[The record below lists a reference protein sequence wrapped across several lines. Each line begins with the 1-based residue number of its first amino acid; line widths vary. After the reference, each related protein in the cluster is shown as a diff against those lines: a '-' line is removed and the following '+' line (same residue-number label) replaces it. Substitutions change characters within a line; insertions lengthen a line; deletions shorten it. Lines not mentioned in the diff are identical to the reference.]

1 MARHRSSRNLS
12 SSSDQDD
19 MRLAQKDAWNA
30 LIIWIVLETLSL
42 IILPTS
48 PLITG
53 TQKFSIWL
61 SWSVPL
67 GLIGAC
73 LIGLSSW
80 LIKRI
85 QEQVDRSHPNK
96 QLMLF
101 SSQALGWMGAIGIGL
116 PSILVGATLLS
127 FVSKGN
133 KNL

>member
-1 MARHRSSRNLS
+1 MARRRSPQNLS
-12 SSSDQDD
+12 SSSDQEDV
-19 MRLAQKDAWNA
+19 RLAQKDAWNA
-30 LIIWIVLETLSL
+30 LVIWIVLEALSL
-42 IILPTS
+42 VILPTS

-61 SWSVPL
+61 SLSVPL

-73 LIGLSSW
+73 LIGVSSW

-101 SSQALGWMGAIGIGL
+101 SSQALGWLGVIGIGL
-116 PSILVGATLLS
+116 PSILVGLTLIS
-127 FVSKGN
+127 FVAKGN
-133 KNL
+133 KSL